1 MLYPPEPKFEIGC
14 LAVAVATLLAI
25 GFLAGRMTAPEPEP
39 APASRVVSPFLAPP
53 PAVNRDGYGF
63 EGIAPRR
70 GKVR

>member
-1 MLYPPEPKFEIGC
+1 MMYDADPKFEIGC
-14 LAVAVATLLAI
+14 AAIAVTVVLAI
-25 GFLAGRMTAPEPEP
+25 GFLAGRVTAPGPEP
-39 APASRVVSPFLAPP
+39 APEPRAASPFLPPP